1 MSGLNPDEI
10 ITQKHKR
17 NFIQFGGAQPGN
29 PVQYAGQDA
38 QYMFLDGVAAPES
51 GGVDPVFVPDPRKA
65 GRYKLVARSITAP
78 DLPTATLI
86 MHEKHGSIPRQLQRI
101 GCPFTLYEL
110 SGQCKDLSDFLSGWS
125 DYVLIYSG
133 AEVTDKDLG
142 TRTARDS
149 DDPIED
155 SLSVTLAEI
164 YPVGALG
171 FGAEAATQVD
181 TEIVDIVYGTDISCN
196 CTDNTNYIYALA
208 KSPGAGSPGLP
219 SELLYSTDGGATW
232 NSQAINGIGASE
244 LGLAIDIVG
253 SYLLVLGLDAYYIA
267 EINNK
272 TGVPGTFTKVST
284 GFVAAGSPNDVY
296 VASPREVWFAGDG
309 GYIYKSTDITA
320 GVSAVNPGDTTTQ
333 NLTRI
338 HGKEETIVAVG
349 AAGTVI
355 KSNNRGVTWITVTT
369 APSAAALSA
378 IAVISLDAYWVGTAT
393 GYAYYTKDGGE
404 TWTSKAFSGS
414 GAGAVRDIVFC
425 TEEVGWLAH
434 DTATPTGRLFNTWNG
449 GENWTNAAPR
459 VLNFPVVDRVNR
471 VAYPDAHPSI
481 AANNVALACLAGD
494 GFDGTIVL
502 GIAARL

>member
-38 QYMFLDGVAAPES
+38 QYMFLDGVSAPES

-78 DLPTATLI
+78 DLPNATLL
-86 MHEKHGSIPRQLQRI
+86 MLEKHGSLPRQLQRI
-101 GCPFTLYEL
+101 GCAFNLYEL
-110 SGQCKDLSDFLSGWS
+110 SGQCKDLSDFLAGWS

-155 SLSVTLAEI
+155 SLSVTLADI

-171 FGAEAATQVD
+171 FGQEAATQIDKEV
-181 TEIVDIVYGTDISCN
+181 IDIVYGTDISCN
-196 CTDNTNYIYALA
+196 CTDNTNYIYGVT
-208 KSPGAGSPGLP
+208 KSSGTGSPGLP
-219 SELLYSTDGGATW
+219 SELIYTVDGGGVW
-232 NSQAINGIGASE
+232 QQANIDGIGATE
-244 LGLAIDIVG
+244 EALAIDIVG
-253 SYLLVLGLDAYYIA
+253 NYLVTLGLDSYYIA
-267 EINNK
+267 EINSK
-272 TGVPGTFTKVST
+272 TGVPGTFTKVTT
-284 GFVAAGSPNDVY
+284 GFVAAGSPNDMY

-320 GVSAVNPGDTTTQ
+320 GVVAVNPGDTTTQ

-338 HGKEETIVAVG
+338 HGREETIVAVG
-349 AAGTVI
+349 AAGTVV
-355 KSNNRGVTWITVTT
+355 KSNTRGATWIVTT
-369 APSAAALSA
+369 AAPSAAALSA
-378 IAVISLDAYWVGTAT
+378 IAVIGLDGYWVGTAT
-393 GYAYYTKDGGE
+393 GYAYFTKDGGE

-414 GAGAVRDIVFC
+414 GAGAVKDIVFC
-425 TEEVGWLAH
+425 TEEVGFMAH
-434 DTATPTGRLFNTWNG
+434 NTAAPVGRLFCTWNG
-449 GENWTNAAPR
+449 GENWTNTAPR
-459 VLNFPVVDRVNR
+459 VLNFPVIDYVGRIAN
-471 VAYPDAHPSI
+471 PNAHSSI

-494 GFDGTIVL
+494 GIDGTIAL
-502 GIAARL
+502 GIASRL